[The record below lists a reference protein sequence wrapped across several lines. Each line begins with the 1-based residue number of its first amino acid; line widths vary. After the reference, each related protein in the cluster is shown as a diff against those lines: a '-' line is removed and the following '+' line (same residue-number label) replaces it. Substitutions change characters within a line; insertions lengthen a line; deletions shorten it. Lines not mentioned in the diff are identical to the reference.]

1 MMKTNVQNKNS
12 AYRNSIRGSV
22 DPDHYA
28 AAVVLIEDVK
38 KHFQQESN
46 EVTADQ
52 LYVFLLETA
61 DKLGIKNPFH
71 DKDHFLLV
79 YKKSLELKHVD
90 WEDVI
95 LQMASAS
102 RMPVLPEALLDIY
115 RERFAIK
122 PGTVLIAEAEKFVP
136 NLRHIVD
143 ENMNSTFV
151 LTTQNRIYAQVLEKA
166 FEGYDNME
174 VLVTDIYH
182 YEFINHRFDL
192 ILACPNFGG
201 RMLSDE
207 QNFMC
212 REFDMVALENLSLH
226 LNDSGRLIIVLPG
239 RITFASG
246 RVSALRQFIQTT
258 YTIKEIGE
266 LPEGTIEY
274 SGIKVY
280 LLDIENNRP
289 QDDNDIVI
297 RRYVSA
303 EKKARRASVTSL
315 EVADDTFVM
324 LSELEEQGDWNID
337 QIFAQ
342 QDEDYLNYQRSGI
355 RKDMIGN
362 VAEIFRGKAI
372 TKKAPSGNIGVVNIS
387 NIGDYEIDY
396 TSLEHLQEEERKV
409 STYLLQEG
417 DVLLPARGTAI
428 RTAVFHEQSYPCI
441 ASSNLIVI
449 RPDAKILD
457 STYLKIFL
465 DSPIGNKLIS
475 GAQQGTTVMN
485 ISYRDL
491 KVLEVPIPPLD
502 TQKAAA
508 KEYLEELTK
517 YKETVAAAEKR
528 WTEALARLQTF

>member
-1 MMKTNVQNKNS
+1 MMRTNVQNKNS
-12 AYRNSIRGSV
+12 AYRNTIRGSV

-38 KHFQQESN
+38 KYFQQESN

-115 RERFAIK
+115 RERFSIK
-122 PGTVLIAEAEKFVP
+122 PGTVLLAEAEKFVP

-151 LTTQNRIYAQVLEKA
+151 LTTQNTIYAQVLEKA
-166 FEGYDNME
+166 FEGYGNVE

-226 LNDSGRLIIVLPG
+226 LNDGGRLIIVLPG

-297 RRYVSA
+297 RRYISA

-324 LSELEEQGDWNID
+324 LSELEEQGDWIID
-337 QIFAQ
+337 RIFAQ

-372 TKKAPSGNIGVVNIS
+372 TRKDPSGNIGVVSIS

-475 GAQQGTTVMN
+475 SAQQGTMVMN

>member
-1 MMKTNVQNKNS
+1 MRRSEQDKIT
-12 AYRNSIRGSV
+12 AYRNAIRVSV
-22 DPDHYA
+22 DPDQYV
-28 AAVVLIEDVK
+28 AAVLLIEDFK
-38 KHFQQESN
+38 KLFQKERN

-52 LYVFLLETA
+52 LYVAFLELA
-61 DKLGIKNPFH
+61 DEHGIKNPFH
-71 DKDHFLLV
+71 DKDHFFLV
-79 YKKSLELKHVD
+79 YKKSLELKCID
-90 WEDVI
+90 WEDII
-95 LQMASAS
+95 LQMSSAF
-102 RMPVLPEALLDIY
+102 RIPVLPKALLDVY
-115 RERFAIK
+115 RDRFSIN
-122 PGTVLIAEAEKFVP
+122 PETVLIAEAEKFVP
-136 NLRHIVD
+136 HLRSIVD
-143 ENMNSTFV
+143 ENINSTLV
-151 LTTQNRIYAQVLEKA
+151 LTTRNSIYAQALEKN
-166 FEGYDNME
+166 FEGYDNVQ

-182 YEFINHRFDL
+182 YEFISKRFDL

-226 LNDSGRLIIVLPG
+226 LNNGGRLVIVLPG

-246 RVSALRQFIQTT
+246 RVSDLRQFIQTT

-274 SGIKVY
+274 SGIKAY

-289 QDDNDIVI
+289 QEDNDIVI
-297 RRYVSA
+297 RRYVSS
-303 EKKARRASVTSL
+303 EKKSHRASVTSL
-315 EVADDTFVM
+315 KVADDTFVM
-324 LSELEEQGDWNID
+324 LSELEEQGNWNID

-342 QDEDYLNYQRSGI
+342 QDEDYQSYRYSAV

-362 VAEIFRGKAI
+362 VAEIFRGKAV
-372 TKKAPSGNIGVVNIS
+372 TRKDPAGNVGVVNIS
-387 NIGDYEIDY
+387 NIGEYEIDY
-396 TSLEHLQEEERKV
+396 SGLEHLQEEERKV
-409 STYLLQEG
+409 SKYLLQEG
-417 DVLLPARGTAI
+417 DVLLPARGTTL

-449 RPDAKILD
+449 RPYVKILD

-475 GAQQGTTVMN
+475 NTQQGTAVMN

-491 KVLEVPIPPLD
+491 KVLEIPVPPLD
-502 TQKAAA
+502 TQKTVA

-517 YKETVAAAEKR
+517 YEEAVAEAEKR
-528 WTEALARLQTF
+528 WAEARARLQTF

>member
-1 MMKTNVQNKNS
+1 MMRTNVQNKNS
-12 AYRNSIRGSV
+12 AYRNTTRGSV

-115 RERFAIK
+115 RERFSIK
-122 PGTVLIAEAEKFVP
+122 PGTVLLAEAEKFVP

-151 LTTQNRIYAQVLEKA
+151 LTTQNTIYAQVLEKA
-166 FEGYDNME
+166 FEGYGNVE

-226 LNDSGRLIIVLPG
+226 LNDGGRLIIVLPG

-297 RRYVSA
+297 RRYISA

-372 TKKAPSGNIGVVNIS
+372 TRKDPSGNIGVVNIS

-475 GAQQGTTVMN
+475 SAQQGTMVMN

>member
-1 MMKTNVQNKNS
+1 MMRTNVQNKNL
-12 AYRNSIRGSV
+12 AYRNTIRGSV

-79 YKKSLELKHVD
+79 YKKSLELKHMD

-115 RERFAIK
+115 IERFSIK

-151 LTTQNRIYAQVLEKA
+151 LTTQNTIYAQVLEKA
-166 FEGYDNME
+166 FEGYDNVE

-201 RMLSDE
+201 RMLSNE

-226 LNDSGRLIIVLPG
+226 LNDGGRLIIVLPG

-246 RVSALRQFIQTT
+246 RVGALRQFIQTT

-297 RRYVSA
+297 RRYISA

-342 QDEDYLNYQRSGI
+342 QDEDYLNYQRSDI

-372 TKKAPSGNIGVVNIS
+372 TRKEPSGNIGVVNIS

-396 TSLEHLQEEERKV
+396 TILEHLQEEERKV

-475 GAQQGTTVMN
+475 SAQQGTTVMN

-491 KVLEVPIPPLD
+491 KVLEVPILPLD

>member
-1 MMKTNVQNKNS
+1 MRMNAQNKIATYKN
-12 AYRNSIRGSV
+12 AIRGAV
-22 DPDHYA
+22 DPEHYA
-28 AAVVLIEDVK
+28 AAVVLIENVK
-38 KHFQQESN
+38 THFQQESN

-52 LYVFLLETA
+52 LYVSLLEAA

-71 DKDHFLLV
+71 DKDHFFLV
-79 YKKSLELKHVD
+79 YKKSLEVKHID

-95 LQMASAS
+95 LQMTSTS
-102 RMPVLPEALLDIY
+102 KIPVLPKALLDVY
-115 RERFAIK
+115 RERFSIK
-122 PGTVLIAEAEKFVP
+122 PEIVLIAEAEKFVP
-136 NLRHIVD
+136 HLRCIVD
-143 ENMNSTFV
+143 ENANSSFV
-151 LTTQNRIYAQVLEKA
+151 LTTQNSIYAQVLEKDFA
-166 FEGYDNME
+166 GYDN
-174 VLVTDIYH
+174 VQVFVTDIYH
-182 YEFINHRFDL
+182 YEFINKRFDL

-226 LNDSGRLIIVLPG
+226 LNSGGRLIIVLPG

-246 RVSALRQFIQTT
+246 RVSDLRQFVQTT

-297 RRYVSA
+297 RRYISA

-342 QDEDYLNYQRSGI
+342 QDEAYLSYQRSGI
-355 RKDMIGN
+355 RKDLIGN
-362 VAEIFRGKAI
+362 VAEVFRGKAI
-372 TKKAPSGNIGVVNIS
+372 TKKDPSGNISIVNIS
-387 NIGDYEIDY
+387 NIGDYEVDY
-396 TSLEHLQEEERKV
+396 AGLEHFQEEERKV
-409 STYLLQEG
+409 SNYLLQEG

-441 ASSNLIVI
+441 ASSNLIII
-449 RPDAKILD
+449 RPDSKMLN

-475 GAQQGTTVMN
+475 SAQQGTAVMN

-491 KVLEVPIPPLD
+491 KVLEVPIPLLD
-502 TQKAAA
+502 TQKAVA
-508 KEYLEELTK
+508 KEYLEELK
-517 YKETVAAAEKR
+517 NYRETIAAAEKH
-528 WTEALARLQTF
+528 WAEVLTKLQTF

>member
-1 MMKTNVQNKNS
+1 MRTNVQNKIA
-12 AYRNSIRGSV
+12 AYMNAIIGSV

-28 AAVVLIEDVK
+28 AAVVLIENVK
-38 KHFQQESN
+38 MHFQQERN

-52 LYVFLLETA
+52 LYVSLLEAA

-71 DKDHFLLV
+71 DKDHFLLI
-79 YKKSLELKHVD
+79 YKKSLEVKNVD

-102 RMPVLPEALLDIY
+102 KMPVLPKALLNVY
-115 RERFAIK
+115 KERFSTR
-122 PGTVLIAEAEKFVP
+122 PETVLIAEAEKFVP
-136 NLRHIVD
+136 NLRSIVD
-143 ENMNSTFV
+143 ENMNSAFV
-151 LTTQNRIYAQVLEKA
+151 LTTQNAIYAQVLEKA
-166 FEGYDNME
+166 FAGYDNVE
-174 VLVTDIYH
+174 ILVTDIYH
-182 YEFINHRFDL
+182 YEFIKQRFEL

-226 LNDSGRLIIVLPG
+226 LNSGGRLIIVLPG

-246 RVSALRQFIQTT
+246 RVSNLRQFIQTT

-297 RRYVSA
+297 RRYGSA
-303 EKKARRASVTSL
+303 EKKTRRASVTSL
-315 EVADDTFVM
+315 EVTDDTFVM

-337 QIFAQ
+337 QIFSQ
-342 QDEDYLNYQRSGI
+342 QDEDYLRYQRSGI

-372 TKKAPSGNIGVVNIS
+372 TKKDPSGNISVVNIS
-387 NIGDYEIDY
+387 NIDDYEIDY
-396 TSLEHLQEEERKV
+396 TRLEHLQEEERKV

-428 RTAVFHEQSYPCI
+428 RTAVFHEQSYPCV
-441 ASSNLIVI
+441 ASSNLIII

-475 GAQQGTTVMN
+475 SAQQGTTVMN

-491 KVLEVPIPPLD
+491 NVLEVPIPPLD
-502 TQKAAA
+502 TQKAVV
-508 KEYLEELTK
+508 KEYLEELKK